1 LRAGQSAGRWRGLCL
16 LPRYQ
21 SDRRDDRHDVG
32 HAQLRDRRRGAQPCE
47 KHAAEPAAARR
58 ILMSTVNSALDSSLA
73 GNAIDQVKRAVNIS
87 DAATMENNFIS
98 LMVAQIKNQDPTKP
112 VDSTEFLNQYSAMSQ
127 VKSMENMSSLMQSN
141 LVLTDNLQT
150 LTAAGLVG
158 QQVSVAVDSL
168 DLSGQ
173 AVKGQFELNHASTRT
188 ALVLTDSNGTQTR
201 IELGGQS
208 AGKVPFVV
216 DPAKPRLAAG
226 QDDDQLHPG

>member
-1 LRAGQSAGRWRGLCL
+1 MA
-16 LPRYQ
+16 
-21 SDRRDDRHDVG
+21 
-32 HAQLRDRRRGAQPCE
+32 
-47 KHAAEPAAARR
+47 
-58 ILMSTVNSALDSSLA
+58 TVNSVMDSSLD
-73 GNAIDQVKRAVNIS
+73 GNAIDQVKRAVNVS

-158 QQVSVAVDSL
+158 QQVSVAVESL

-173 AVKGQFELNHASTRT
+173 AVKGQFELSHASTRT
-188 ALVLTDSNGTQTR
+188 ALVLTDSNGTPTR

-208 AGKVPFVV
+208 AGKVPFVI
-216 DPAKPRLAAG
+216 DPAKHGLRDGQYSVSIETENGEFPRVEVAG
-226 QDDDQLHPG
+226 EVSNVRVSAEGPVLQVQGVGSVPFYNILEFAQTEVGLLGG

>member
-1 LRAGQSAGRWRGLCL
+1 MA
-16 LPRYQ
+16 
-21 SDRRDDRHDVG
+21 
-32 HAQLRDRRRGAQPCE
+32 
-47 KHAAEPAAARR
+47 
-58 ILMSTVNSALDSSLA
+58 TVNSVMDSSLD
-73 GNAIDQVKRAVNIS
+73 GKAIDQVKRAVNVS

-158 QQVSVAVDSL
+158 QQVSVAVESL

-173 AVKGQFELNHASTRT
+173 AVKGQFELSHASTRT
-188 ALVLTDSNGTQTR
+188 ALVLTDSNGTPTR

-208 AGKVPFVV
+208 AGKVPFVI
-216 DPAKPRLAAG
+216 DPAKHGLRDGQYSVSIETENGEFPRVEVAG
-226 QDDDQLHPG
+226 EVSNVRVSAEGPVLQVQGVGSVPFYNILEFAQTEVGLLGG

>member
-1 LRAGQSAGRWRGLCL
+1 MAT
-16 LPRYQ
+16 
-21 SDRRDDRHDVG
+21 VG
-32 HAQLRDRRRGAQPCE
+32 SV
-47 KHAAEPAAARR
+47 
-58 ILMSTVNSALDSSLA
+58 MDSSLE
-73 GNAIDQVKRAVNIS
+73 GNSIDQVKRAVNVS

-158 QQVSVAVDSL
+158 QQVSVAVESL

-173 AVKGQFELNHASTRT
+173 AVKGQFELGHASTRT
-188 ALVLTDSNGTQTR
+188 ALLLTDSNGTQTR

-208 AGKVPFVV
+208 AGKVPFVI
-216 DPAKPRLAAG
+216 DPAKHGLRDGQYSVSIETENGEFPRVEVAG
-226 QDDDQLHPG
+226 EVSNVRVSAEGPVLLVQGVGSVPFYNILEFAQTEVGLLGG

>member
-1 LRAGQSAGRWRGLCL
+1 MTT
-16 LPRYQ
+16 
-21 SDRRDDRHDVG
+21 
-32 HAQLRDRRRGAQPCE
+32 
-47 KHAAEPAAARR
+47 
-58 ILMSTVNSALDSSLA
+58 INSEMDGSLA

-158 QQVSVAVDSL
+158 QQVSVAVESL

-173 AVKGQFELNHASTRT
+173 AVKGQFELSHPSTRT
-188 ALVLTDSNGTQTR
+188 ALVLTDSNGTPTR

-208 AGKVPFVV
+208 AGKVPFTI
-216 DPAKPRLAAG
+216 DPAKLGLPNGQYSVSVETENGEFPRVEVAG
-226 QDDDQLHPG
+226 EVSNVRVSAEGPVLQVQGVGSVPFYNILEFAQTEVGLLGG

>member
-1 LRAGQSAGRWRGLCL
+1 MAT
-16 LPRYQ
+16 
-21 SDRRDDRHDVG
+21 VG
-32 HAQLRDRRRGAQPCE
+32 SV
-47 KHAAEPAAARR
+47 
-58 ILMSTVNSALDSSLA
+58 MDSSLE
-73 GNAIDQVKRAVNIS
+73 GNSIDQVKRAVNIS

-158 QQVSVAVDSL
+158 QQVSVAVESL
-168 DLSGQ
+168 DLGGQ
-173 AVKGQFELNHASTRT
+173 AVNGQFELAHASTRT
-188 ALVLTDSNGTQTR
+188 ALLLTDSNGTQTR

-208 AGKVPFVV
+208 AGKVPFVI
-216 DPAKPRLAAG
+216 DPAKHGLRDGQYSVSIETENGEFPRVEVAG
-226 QDDDQLHPG
+226 EVSNVRVSAEGPVLQVQGVGSVPFYNILEFAQTEVGLLGG

>member
-1 LRAGQSAGRWRGLCL
+1 MA
-16 LPRYQ
+16 
-21 SDRRDDRHDVG
+21 
-32 HAQLRDRRRGAQPCE
+32 
-47 KHAAEPAAARR
+47 
-58 ILMSTVNSALDSSLA
+58 TVNSVMDSSLD
-73 GNAIDQVKRAVNIS
+73 GNAIDQVKRAVNVS

-158 QQVSVAVDSL
+158 QQVSVAVESL

-173 AVKGQFELNHASTRT
+173 AVKGQFELSHASTRT
-188 ALVLTDSNGTQTR
+188 ALVLTDSNGTPTR

-208 AGKVPFVV
+208 AGKVPFVI
-216 DPAKPRLAAG
+216 DPAKHGLRDGQYSVSIETENGEFPRVEVAG
-226 QDDDQLHPG
+226 EVSNVRVSAEGPVLQVQGVGSVPFYNILEFAQTEVGLLGR

>member
-1 LRAGQSAGRWRGLCL
+1 MA
-16 LPRYQ
+16 
-21 SDRRDDRHDVG
+21 
-32 HAQLRDRRRGAQPCE
+32 
-47 KHAAEPAAARR
+47 
-58 ILMSTVNSALDSSLA
+58 TVNSALDSSLA
-73 GNAIDQVKRAVNIS
+73 GNAIDQVKRAVNVS

-158 QQVSVAVDSL
+158 QQVSVAVESL

-173 AVKGQFELNHASTRT
+173 AVDGQFELGHASTRT

-208 AGKVPFVV
+208 AGKVPFTI
-216 DPAKPRLAAG
+216 DPAKLGLRDGQYSVSVETENGEFPQVEVAG
-226 QDDDQLHPG
+226 EVSNVRVSAEGPVLQVLGVGSVPFYNILEFAQTEVGLLGG

>member
-1 LRAGQSAGRWRGLCL
+1 
-16 LPRYQ
+16 
-21 SDRRDDRHDVG
+21 
-32 HAQLRDRRRGAQPCE
+32 
-47 KHAAEPAAARR
+47 
-58 ILMSTVNSALDSSLA
+58 MSTVNSALDSSLD
-73 GNAIDQVKRAVNIS
+73 GNSIDQVRRAVNVS

-173 AVKGQFELNHASTRT
+173 AVKGQFELSHASTRT
-188 ALVLTDSNGTQTR
+188 ALVLTDSNGTQSR

-208 AGKVPFVV
+208 AGKVPFVI
-216 DPAKPRLAAG
+216 DPAKHGLRDGQYSVSIETENGEFPRVEVAG
-226 QDDDQLHPG
+226 EVSNVRVSAEGPVLQVQGVGSVPFYNILEFAQTEVGLLGG